1 MPIDTYEIA
10 VPKLGEES
18 SAPVSCIP
26 AVARCCDA
34 GTRAYRTVLA
44 KERNRFEASKAAS
57 EAYRLAM
64 PPLVGAESIR
74 DFIACVA
81 HGMLIGAIGSDDGA
95 RLLYAAQVA
104 TGLQKSLLSK
114 AKPNAA

>member
-1 MPIDTYEIA
+1 VSFNPENFAAHENGDN
-10 VPKLGEES
+10 
-18 SAPVSCIP
+18 APPSTNP

-34 GTRAYRTVLA
+34 GTRAYRTALA
-44 KERNRFEASKAAS
+44 KQKSEYSATNAAN

-64 PPLVGAESIR
+64 PPLDKLENIS

-81 HGMLIGAIGSDDGA
+81 HGMLIGSIGCEQGA

-104 TGLQKSLLSK
+104 NSVHRNTRSQ
-114 AKPNAA
+114 AKKTTST